1 MCLVSR
7 NNWKETSAA
16 GCVVCVVDRL
26 KGETETVIKNAITIA
41 MHDYDSRR
49 HDHHHEDVMAIKT
62 AIIVAP
68 ASQIRFYM
76 RGALPAEKRSSGSSD
91 SAAGARLRKR
101 TRNDY
106 PLAHLKDILM
116 RIKIIKV

>member
-1 MCLVSR
+1 
-7 NNWKETSAA
+7 
-16 GCVVCVVDRL
+16 VVDRL

-49 HDHHHEDVMAIKT
+49 HDHHHEDVMTIKT

-68 ASQIRFYM
+68 ARQIRSCEVPYQPRNARAEAQIAPLV
-76 RGALPAEKRSSGSSD
+76 RGSEN
-91 SAAGARLRKR
+91 